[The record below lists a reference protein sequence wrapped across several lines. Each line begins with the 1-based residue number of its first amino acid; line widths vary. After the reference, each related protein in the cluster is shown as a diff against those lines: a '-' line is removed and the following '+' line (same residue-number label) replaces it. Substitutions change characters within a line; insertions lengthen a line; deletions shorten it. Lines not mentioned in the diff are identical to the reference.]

1 MKGLPVFQPSETMYG
16 FYVPKYP
23 NGRGLWN
30 DKKIMAQVRKQINNK
45 TKKQMA
51 SEMGITYEVLL
62 KACKRLNM
70 GGRYAKRNYTL
81 ISKRKIGKALEDY
94 FGNGMQINAI
104 AEKHKIS
111 HTTISKY
118 IQKMLPVRMTENCEV
133 LNVKSNIWNDQ

>member
-1 MKGLPVFQPSETMYG
+1 MKGLPVFQPSKVTYG

-23 NGRGLWN
+23 DGRGLWN
-30 DKKIMAQVRKQINNK
+30 NKKIMAQVRKQINSK

-51 SEMGITYEVLL
+51 SEMGLTYEVLL

-94 FGNGMQINAI
+94 FANGMQINAI

-111 HTTISKY
+111 HTTVSKY
-118 IQKMLPVRMTENCEV
+118 IDKMLPVRMTENCEV
-133 LNVKSNIWNDQ
+133 LNLKSNIWKDQ